1 LVPNIHL
8 LTTLKE
14 HFMSALTYD
23 YKSTVKTMLKII
35 KAYQESP
42 HILISTRKGIFLPVS
57 FDQIVIVESH
67 SMTYRYDQGVFFD
80 TIETIANLFPNVKLS
95 LHSYTMSPHLLLL
108 NENHLQKSFQPFER
122 QDNMHV
128 VSMKDELLEGH
139 TKVLSRDVIQAVK
152 TSLKDKHVVMYYP
165 KKGYQT
171 VNVCRLCGNVQ
182 RCPSCHEKLKVTS
195 SYEASCL
202 ACHQNYPL
210 LDTCEHNHPKMMKPL
225 GLGLEYVAKNIQSM
239 FKDTPVYII
248 DKEHATFEMRNQK
261 AIYIGTQKI
270 QSYLQTLDFEIA
282 VIVLADLSFHVMDML
297 DDERHLFDLLALTP
311 HAHQKIKKTY
321 IQTYDPEHIMIK
333 GLFDPESYMKERL
346 KERELLSL
354 PPYTKLFEIKID
366 HPSFFKGYQET
377 LKMKASLD
385 LLNIQVIGPLYEDIQ
400 PFKLLVKI
408 FKHQHEMFY
417 EFTKQHHL
425 QTRRIQ

>member
-1 LVPNIHL
+1 
-8 LTTLKE
+8 
-14 HFMSALTYD
+14 
-23 YKSTVKTMLKII
+23 
-35 KAYQESP
+35 
-42 HILISTRKGIFLPVS
+42 
-57 FDQIVIVESH
+57 
-67 SMTYRYDQGVFFD
+67 MTD
-80 TIETIANLFPNVKLS
+80 
-95 LHSYTMSPHLLLL
+95 
-108 NENHLQKSFQPFER
+108 
-122 QDNMHV
+122 
-128 VSMKDELLEGH
+128 
-139 TKVLSRDVIQAVK
+139 
-152 TSLKDKHVVMYYP
+152 
-165 KKGYQT
+165 
-171 VNVCRLCGNVQ
+171 
-182 RCPSCHEKLKVTS
+182 
-195 SYEASCL
+195 
-202 ACHQNYPL
+202 
-210 LDTCEHNHPKMMKPL
+210 
-225 GLGLEYVAKNIQSM
+225 
-239 FKDTPVYII
+239 
-248 DKEHATFEMRNQK
+248 QK

-311 HAHQKIKKTY
+311 HAHQKIIKTY

-333 GLFDPESYMKERL
+333 GIFDPESYMKERL